1 MRATRVQ
8 ESGAHGNPASQ
19 VAEMLPP
26 QSPSKSPFSLADPW
40 GAEMKVRAET
50 QQGFRCPEYAGE
62 LKLELLDTGVFN
74 WFRL

>member
-1 MRATRVQ
+1 
-8 ESGAHGNPASQ
+8 
-19 VAEMLPP
+19 MLPP

-74 WFRL
+74 WFCL